1 MSAYV
6 AKVAVEAAAYSFD
19 KAFDYLIPDEL
30 ENDVKVGCRVIV
42 PFGNGNRKRQGFVF
56 AITPLTE
63 GKKLKNIAAV
73 PDKAPLLNCEMLQL
87 SAFLK
92 QQTFCTLYEAA
103 KACLPSGI
111 GLNLVALFAVSASAE
126 EGITDDL
133 NEIQTSVYN
142 YLKNAGKYVKSD
154 KIIKDLGLDKDSKIL
169 EDMAKKGIIIRNVD
183 AVRKVG
189 DLTVKMARL
198 TRECEDEE
206 IPFNLTA
213 KQKSVVNLLR
223 DIGSGD
229 VKEICY
235 FTGVTPAVIST
246 LVKRGAVEL
255 FDNEAYRSPKKDNVR
270 IDEEKI
276 VLSDEQEKAYKNLI
290 KEYKDTEKH
299 ISLLYGVTGSGKTK
313 VFLKLIDDVIKEGR
327 GVIMMVPEISL
338 TPQMLDLFYS
348 RYGNKVAVFHS
359 ALSMGERLD
368 EWKRVK
374 NGEAKIALGTRSAV
388 FAPFEDVGLIIMDE
402 EQEHTYKS
410 EMSPR
415 FHARDVAK
423 FRTAFHKSLLLLASA
438 TPSVETY
445 TYAMQG
451 RYSFNVLTER
461 YGNAVLPEVETIDTA
476 VGENALAEGNLT
488 PNLAK
493 ALIDNYN
500 NKKQSILLLNRR
512 GYNTFASCTD
522 CKTVMT
528 CPNCS
533 ISLNYHTRN
542 GRLMCHYC
550 GYSTPF
556 TDVCP
561 TCGEKSVKFSGTGTQ
576 KIEEELHDILPEAR
590 ILRLDTD
597 TSSSRYAFENSLKAF
612 ADGEYDIIIGT
623 QMVAKGLDFPSVTL
637 VGVISVDQMLF
648 NDDYKSAERTF
659 SLLTQVVGRSGRGEE
674 KGKAIIQTSFPENEI
689 IRFSVKQDY
698 DAFYKTEIRIRK
710 AMVYP
715 PYCDICTVGFIGT
728 DEIKTSTASKY
739 FLNKIKEYNKEQ
751 FSDVELIV
759 LGPIAPHV
767 ARIGGKYRFRI
778 IIKCRNNK
786 RTREMIS
793 LLLKDFASNSGISG
807 VTAVADMNPDVI
819 F

>member
-1 MSAYV
+1 MSYKI
-6 AKVAVEAAAYSFD
+6 AKVAVEAAAYGFD

-30 ENDVKVGCRVIV
+30 ENEVMVGCRVIV
-42 PFGNGNRKRQGFVF
+42 PFGRGNTKRQGFVF
-56 AITPLTE
+56 ALSE
-63 GKKLKNIAAV
+63 KSDEEKLKKIAAV
-73 PDKAPLLNCEMLQL
+73 PDKAPLLNCEMLSL
-87 SAFLK
+87 AVFLK
-92 QQTFCTLYEAA
+92 QQTFCTLYDAA

-111 GLNLVALFAVSASAE
+111 GLDFVASYIALSEVE
-126 EGITDDL
+126 EDVLSSL
-133 NEIQTSVYN
+133 NEAESAVFN
-142 YLKNAGKYVKSD
+142 YLKNAGKYVKED
-154 KIIKDLGLDKDSKIL
+154 KILKDLSLDKDLKTIQSL
-169 EDMAKKGIIIRNVD
+169 LKKGVIAKNVD
-183 AVRKVG
+183 TVRKVG

-198 TRECEDEE
+198 TREYEDEE
-206 IPFNLTA
+206 IPFKLTQ

-223 DIGSGD
+223 DIGSGF
-229 VKEICY
+229 VKEVCY
-235 FTGVTPAVIST
+235 FTGVTPAVVST
-246 LVKRGAVEL
+246 LVKRGVVEL
-255 FDNEAYRSPKKDNVR
+255 FDNEIYRSPMKNRVSRD
-270 IDEEKI
+270 DEEI
-276 VLSDEQEKAYKNLI
+276 ILSDEQNIAFVNLL
-290 KEYKDTEKH
+290 KEYNDSEKH
-299 ISLLYGVTGSGKTK
+299 VSLLYGVTGSGKTK
-313 VFLKLIDDVIKEGR
+313 VFLRLIDEVIKDGK

-348 RYGNKVAVFHS
+348 RYGNEIAVFHS

-388 FAPFEDVGLIIMDE
+388 FAPFENLGLIIMDE

-423 FRTAFHKSLLLLASA
+423 FRTNYHNSLLLLASA
-438 TPSVETY
+438 TPSVESY
-445 TYAMQG
+445 TYAKQG
-451 RYSFNVLTER
+451 RYSLNVLTER
-461 YGNAVLPEVETIDTA
+461 YGNAVLPEVETIDTSR
-476 VGENALAEGNLT
+476 GENALAEGNLT
-488 PNLAK
+488 VDLAK
-493 ALIDNYN
+493 ALAENYK

-512 GYNTFASCTD
+512 GYNTFASCTS

-561 TCGEKSVKFSGTGTQ
+561 SCGERSVKFSGTGTQ
-576 KIEEELHDILPEAR
+576 KIEEELKEVLPEAR

-612 ADGEYDIIIGT
+612 ADGEYDIIVGT

-659 SLLTQVVGRSGRGEE
+659 SLLTQVVGRSGRGDE
-674 KGKAIIQTSFPENEI
+674 KGRAVIQTSFPENEI

-698 DAFYKTEIRIRK
+698 DAFYNTEINIRK
-710 AMVYP
+710 AMIYP
-715 PYCDICTVGFIGT
+715 PYCDICTVGFVSQ
-728 DEIKTSTASKY
+728 DEVKASAASKY
-739 FLNKIKEYNKEQ
+739 FLNKIKELNAEQ
-751 FSDVELIV
+751 FSDVQLIV

-767 ARIGGKYRFRI
+767 AKVGGKYRFRI

-793 LLLKDFASNSGISG
+793 SLLKDFASNSSFNG
-807 VTAVADMNPDVI
+807 VSAIADMNPDTI

>member
-1 MSAYV
+1 MSVSV
-6 AKVAVEAAAYSFD
+6 AKVAVEAASYSFD

-30 ENDVKVGCRVIV
+30 LSDVKVGCRVIV
-42 PFGNGNRKRQGFVF
+42 PFGNGNRKTQGFVF

-63 GKKLKNIAAV
+63 EKKLKRIAAV

-87 SAFLK
+87 AVFLK
-92 QQTFCTLYEAA
+92 QRTFCTLYEAA

-111 GLNLVALFAVSASAE
+111 GLNLVSLYTANGE
-126 EGITDDL
+126 L
-133 NEIQTSVYN
+133 NEDILNGLNETQLSVFN
-142 YLKNAGKYVKSD
+142 YLKNAGKFVKSD
-154 KIIKDLGLDKDSKIL
+154 KILKDLDIDRDSKIL
-169 EDMAKKGIIIRNVD
+169 EDMAKKGVIIRNVD

-198 TRECEDEE
+198 TRECEEGE
-206 IPFNLTA
+206 IPFKLTV
-213 KQKSVVNLLR
+213 KQQSVVSLLR

-235 FTGVTPAVIST
+235 FTGVTPAVVST
-246 LVKRGAVEL
+246 LVKRNVVEL
-255 FDNEAYRSPKKDNVR
+255 FDNEAYRSPKRDCIEQKN
-270 IDEEKI
+270 EKI
-276 VLSDEQEKAYKNLI
+276 VLSDEQEKAYKNLF
-290 KEYKDTEKH
+290 KEYKDGERH
-299 ISLLYGVTGSGKTK
+299 VSLLYGVTGSGKTK
-313 VFLKLIDDVIKEGR
+313 VFLKLIDDVVNDGR

-338 TPQMLDLFYS
+338 TPQMLELFYT
-348 RYGNKVAVFHS
+348 RYGDKVAVFHS

-423 FRTAFHKSLLLLASA
+423 FRIGFHKSLLLLASA

-451 RYSFNVLTER
+451 RYSFNELTER

-476 VGENALAEGNLT
+476 IGENALAEGNLT
-488 PNLAK
+488 VQLAN
-493 ALIDNYN
+493 ALIENYK

-561 TCGEKSVKFSGTGTQ
+561 SCGEKSVRFSGTGTQ
-576 KIEEELHDILPEAR
+576 KIEEELHDILPDAK

-659 SLLTQVVGRSGRGEE
+659 SLLTQVVGRSGRGDE
-674 KGKAIIQTSFPENEI
+674 KGKAIIQTSFPDNEI

-698 DAFYKTEIRIRK
+698 DAFYNTEIKIRK

-715 PYCDICTVGFIGT
+715 PYCDICTIGFIGA
-728 DEIKTSTASKY
+728 DEVKTSAASKY
-739 FLNKIKEYNKEQ
+739 FFNKIRELNKGL
-751 FSDVELIV
+751 FSDVEILV

-793 LLLKDFASNSGISG
+793 VLLKDFASNSSFNGI
-807 VTAVADMNPDVI
+807 TAVADMNPDVI

>member
-1 MSAYV
+1 MSVMV
-6 AKVAVEAAAYSFD
+6 ARVAVEAAAFSFD
-19 KAFDYLIPDEL
+19 KAFDYLIPCEL
-30 ENDVKVGCRVIV
+30 EKDVKVGCRVVV
-42 PFGNGNRKRQGFVF
+42 PFGRGNTKRQGIVF
-56 AITPLTE
+56 SVTDSQEDKNL
-63 GKKLKNIAAV
+63 KKIAAV
-73 PDKAPLLNCEMLQL
+73 SDKTPLLNCEMLNL
-87 SAFLK
+87 AVFLK
-92 QQTFCTLYEAA
+92 QQTFCTLYDAA

-111 GLNLVALFAVSASAE
+111 GLNLVASYTVAE
-126 EGITDDL
+126 ITDDSVIFSL
-133 NEIQTSVYN
+133 NTSELSVYN
-142 YLKNAGKYVKSD
+142 YLKNAGKYVKND
-154 KIIKDLGLDKDSKIL
+154 KILKDLGFEKDSKINENL
-169 EDMAKKGIIIRNVD
+169 AKKGVLIRNVD
-183 AVRKVG
+183 AVRKVN

-198 TRECEDEE
+198 TSEYEDDE
-206 IPFNLTA
+206 IPFKLTV

-223 DIGSGD
+223 EIGSGD

-235 FTGVTPAVIST
+235 FTGVTPAVVST
-246 LVKRGAVEL
+246 LVKRNVVEL
-255 FDNEAYRSPKKDNVR
+255 FDNEAFRSPKRKAVSPNKED
-270 IDEEKI
+270 II
-276 VLSDEQEKAYKNLI
+276 LSDEQGKAFENLLN
-290 KEYKDTEKH
+290 EYHDSEKH

-313 VFLKLIDDVIKEGR
+313 VFLKLIDEVVKDGR

-338 TPQMLDLFYS
+338 TPQMLDLFYA

-388 FAPFEDVGLIIMDE
+388 FAPFENLGLIIMDE

-415 FHARDVAK
+415 FHARDIAK
-423 FRTAFHKSLLLLASA
+423 FRTNFHSSLLLLASA

-445 TYAMQG
+445 TYAKQG
-451 RYSFNVLTER
+451 RYSLNVLTER

-476 VGENALAEGNLT
+476 IGENVLAEGNLT
-488 PNLAK
+488 AELAK
-493 ALIDNYN
+493 ALVDNFN

-512 GYNTFASCTD
+512 GYNTFASCTS

-561 TCGEKSVKFSGTGTQ
+561 TCGEHSVKFSGTGTQ
-576 KIEEELHDILPEAR
+576 KIEQELNEILPQAKV
-590 ILRLDTD
+590 LRLDTD
-597 TSSSRYAFENSLKAF
+597 TSSSRYSFENSLNAF
-612 ADGEYDIIIGT
+612 AKGEYDIIIGT

-659 SLLTQVVGRSGRGEE
+659 SLLTQVVGRSGRGED
-674 KGKAIIQTSFPENEI
+674 KGKAIIQTSFPDNEI

-698 DAFYKTEIRIRK
+698 DAFYNTEIKIRK
-710 AMVYP
+710 AMIYP
-715 PYCDICTVGFIGT
+715 PYCDICTVGFVGT
-728 DEIKTSTASKY
+728 DEYKTSSASKY
-739 FLNKIKEYNKEQ
+739 FLNKIKELNAEQ
-751 FSDVELIV
+751 FKDVELIV

-767 ARIGGKYRFRI
+767 ARVGGKYRFRI

-786 RTREMIS
+786 RTREMITV
-793 LLLKDFASNSGISG
+793 LLKDFASNNSFSG
-807 VTAVADMNPDVI
+807 VSAVADMNPDTI

>member
-1 MSAYV
+1 MFFLI
-6 AKVAVEAAAYSFD
+6 AKVAVEAATYSFD
-19 KAFDYLIPDEL
+19 KAFDYLIPTEL
-30 ENDVKVGCRVIV
+30 ENLVKVGCRVIV
-42 PFGNGNRKRQGFVF
+42 PFGRGNTKRQGFVF
-56 AITPLTE
+56 SVTDSSEDKDL
-63 GKKLKNIAAV
+63 KKIAAV
-73 PDKAPLLNCEMLQL
+73 PDKAPLLNCEMLNL
-87 SAFLK
+87 AVWLK
-92 QQTFCTLYEAA
+92 QHTFCTLYDAA
-103 KACLPSGI
+103 KVCLPSGI
-111 GLNLVALFAVSASAE
+111 GLNFVSLYAAAQVDE
-126 EGITDDL
+126 ENIDSLD
-133 NEIQTSVYN
+133 EIQKEVYN
-142 YLKNAGKYVKSD
+142 YLKNASKYVKKE
-154 KIIKDLGLDKDSKIL
+154 KILKDLGLDKESRVIDEL
-169 EDMAKKGIIIRNVD
+169 LKKGVIVRNVD
-183 AVRKVG
+183 AVRKIN
-189 DLTVKMARL
+189 DMTVKMARL
-198 TRECEDEE
+198 TREFEDEK
-206 IPFNLTA
+206 IPFKLTS
-213 KQKSVVNLLR
+213 KQMSVVKLLR

-235 FTGVTPAVIST
+235 FTGVTPAVVAT
-246 LVKRGAVEL
+246 LAKRNVVEL
-255 FDNEAYRSPKKDNVR
+255 FDNEAFRSPLRYAVAQNKEN
-270 IDEEKI
+270 I
-276 VLSDEQEKAYKNLI
+276 VLSDEQDAAFKNILN
-290 KEYKDTEKH
+290 EYRDKNKH

-313 VFLKLIDDVIKEGR
+313 VFLKLIDKVIEDGR

-338 TPQMLDLFYS
+338 TPQMLDLFYA

-423 FRTAFHKSLLLLASA
+423 FRTNFHSSLLLLASA

-445 TYAMQG
+445 AYAKQG
-451 RYSFNVLTER
+451 RYSLNILTER

-476 VGENALAEGNLT
+476 VGENMLAEGNLT
-488 PNLAK
+488 PDLAK
-493 ALIDNYN
+493 ALTENFN

-512 GYNTFASCTD
+512 GFNTFASCRS

-533 ISLNYHTRN
+533 ISLTYHTRN

-561 TCGEKSVKFSGTGTQ
+561 TCGEREIKFSGTGTQ
-576 KIEEELHDILPEAR
+576 KIEQELSEILPEAKV
-590 ILRLDTD
+590 LRLDTD

-612 ADGEYDIIIGT
+612 ADGEYDIIVGT

-659 SLLTQVVGRSGRGEE
+659 SLLTQVVGRSGRGDE
-674 KGKAIIQTSFPENEI
+674 KGRAVIQTSFPENEI
-689 IRFSVKQDY
+689 IKYSVKQDY
-698 DAFYKTEIRIRK
+698 DAFFNTEIKIRK
-710 AMVYP
+710 AMIYP
-715 PYCDICTVGFIGT
+715 PYCDICTVGFVGT
-728 DEIKTSTASKY
+728 DEIKTSSASKY
-739 FLNKIKEYNKEQ
+739 FLNKIKELNANEFK
-751 FSDVELIV
+751 DVEIIV

-767 ARIGGKYRFRI
+767 SRVGGKYRFRI

-793 LLLKDFASNSGISG
+793 VLLKDFSSEKDFNG
-807 VTAVADMNPDVI
+807 VTAIADMNPDTI

>member
-1 MSAYV
+1 MSYSV

-19 KAFDYLIPDEL
+19 RAFDYLIPDEL
-30 ENDVKVGCRVIV
+30 LDFVSTGCRVLV
-42 PFGNGNRKRQGFVF
+42 PFGRGDKKRQGFVLG
-56 AITPLTE
+56 ITE
-63 GKKLKNIAAV
+63 SEDCQKLKKIAAV
-73 PDKAPLLNCEMLQL
+73 PDKAPLLNCEMINL
-87 SAFLK
+87 AVWLK
-92 QQTFCTLYEAA
+92 QHTFCTYYEAA
-103 KACLPSGI
+103 KVCLPSGI
-111 GLNLVALFAVSASAE
+111 GLNLVASYTVCDSAADELIDSLSVTE
-126 EGITDDL
+126 L
-133 NEIQTSVYN
+133 SVYN
-142 YLKNAGKYVKSD
+142 YLKNAGRYVKND
-154 KIIKDLGLDKDSKIL
+154 KILKDLGLEKDSRIMENL
-169 EDMAKKGIIIRNVD
+169 AKKGVVIKNVD
-183 AVRKVG
+183 AVRKVN

-198 TRECEDEE
+198 TREYEDEE
-206 IPFNLTA
+206 IPFKLTQ

-235 FTGVTPAVIST
+235 FTGVTPAVVST
-246 LVKRGAVEL
+246 LIKRNVVEL
-255 FDNEAYRSPKKDNVR
+255 FDNEAYRSPKRFEVSPDKEN
-270 IDEEKI
+270 II
-276 VLSDEQEKAYKNLI
+276 LSDEQQKAYDSLLG
-290 KEYKDTEKH
+290 EYHDDKKH

-313 VFLKLIDDVIKEGR
+313 VFLKLIDEVINDGKS
-327 GVIMMVPEISL
+327 VIMMVPEISL
-338 TPQMLDLFYS
+338 TPQMLDLFYA

-368 EWKRVK
+368 EWKRVR
-374 NGEAKIALGTRSAV
+374 NGEAQIALGTRSAV
-388 FAPFEDVGLIIMDE
+388 FAPFENIGLIIMDE

-423 FRTAFHKSLLLLASA
+423 FRTDFHSSLLLLASA
-438 TPSVETY
+438 TPSVETF
-445 TYAMQG
+445 TYAKQG
-451 RYSFNVLTER
+451 RYSLNVLTER

-476 VGENALAEGNLT
+476 VGDNMLAEGNLT
-488 PNLAK
+488 PDLAK
-493 ALIDNYN
+493 ALIENYN

-512 GYNTFASCTD
+512 GYNTFASCQS
-522 CKTVMT
+522 CKAVLT

-550 GYSTPF
+550 GFSTPF
-556 TDVCP
+556 SDVCP
-561 TCGEKSVKFSGTGTQ
+561 TCGEHSVRFSGTGTQ
-576 KIEEELHDILPEAR
+576 KIEEELAEILPDAR

-597 TSSSRYAFENSLKAF
+597 TSSSRYVFENSLKAF

-659 SLLTQVVGRSGRGEE
+659 SLLTQVFGRSGRGEE

-689 IRFSVKQDY
+689 IKFSVRQDY
-698 DAFYKTEIRIRK
+698 EAFYNTEIKIRK
-710 AMVYP
+710 AMIYP

-728 DEIKTSTASKY
+728 DEYKTSSASKY
-739 FLNKIKEYNKEQ
+739 FLNKIKELNTTEFK
-751 FSDVELIV
+751 DVQIIV

-767 ARIGGKYRFRI
+767 ARVGGKFRFRI

-786 RTREMIS
+786 RTREMLS
-793 LLLKDFASNSGISG
+793 TLLKDFASDSSFNS
-807 VTAVADMNPDVI
+807 VTAVADMNPDTI

>member
-1 MSAYV
+1 MSYSV
-6 AKVAVEAAAYSFD
+6 AKVVVESATFSFD
-19 KAFDYLIPDEL
+19 KAFDYLIPPEF
-30 ENDVKVGCRVIV
+30 ENDIKVGCRVIV
-42 PFGNGNRKRQGFVF
+42 PFGRGNTKRQGFVF
-56 AITPLTE
+56 AVSDADEVKNL
-63 GKKLKNIAAV
+63 KKIAAV
-73 PDKAPLLNCEMLQL
+73 PDKAPLLNCEMLSL
-87 SAFLK
+87 AVWLK
-92 QQTFCTLYEAA
+92 QHTFCTLYDAA
-103 KACLPSGI
+103 KVCLPSGI
-111 GLNLVALFAVSASAE
+111 GLNLVASYTVA
-126 EGITDDL
+126 EGIDESVIESL
-133 NEIQTSVYN
+133 NENELSVYN
-142 YLKNAGKYVKSD
+142 YLKNAGKFVKND
-154 KIIKDLGLDKDSKIL
+154 KILKDLGFEKDSKITETL
-169 EDMAKKGIIIRNVD
+169 SKKGVIVRNVD
-183 AVRKVG
+183 AVRKVN

-198 TRECEDEE
+198 TREYEDEE
-206 IPFNLTA
+206 IPFKLTQ
-213 KQKSVVNLLR
+213 KQKSVVGLLR

-235 FTGVTPAVIST
+235 FTGVTPAVVST
-246 LVKRGAVEL
+246 LVKRNVIEL
-255 FDNEAYRSPKKDNVR
+255 FDNEAFRSPKRSISSPDK
-270 IDEEKI
+270 EQI
-276 VLSDEQEKAYKNLI
+276 VLSDEQGRAFDNLL
-290 KEYKDTEKH
+290 KEYRDTQKH

-313 VFLKLIDDVIKEGR
+313 VFLKLIDEVIKEGKE
-327 GVIMMVPEISL
+327 VIMMVPEISL
-338 TPQMLDLFYS
+338 TPQMLDLFYA
-348 RYGNKVAVFHS
+348 RYCDKVAVFHS

-388 FAPFEDVGLIIMDE
+388 FAPFENLGLIIMDE

-423 FRTAFHKSLLLLASA
+423 YRTNFHSSLLLLASA

-445 TYAMQG
+445 TYAKQG
-451 RYSFNVLTER
+451 RYSLNILTER

-476 VGENALAEGNLT
+476 IGENVLAEGNLT

-493 ALIDNYN
+493 ALIDNFN

-512 GYNTFASCTD
+512 GYNTFASCTS

-550 GYSTPF
+550 GYSTSF

-561 TCGEKSVKFSGTGTQ
+561 TCGEHSVKFSGTGTQ
-576 KIEEELHDILPEAR
+576 KIEEELAEILPDAK

-674 KGKAIIQTSFPENEI
+674 KGKAIIQTSFPDNEI

-698 DAFYKTEIRIRK
+698 DAFYNTEIQIRK
-710 AMVYP
+710 AMIYP
-715 PYCDICTVGFIGT
+715 PYCDICTVGFVGN
-728 DEIKTSTASKY
+728 DEYKTSSASKY
-739 FLNKIKEYNKEQ
+739 FLNKIKELNAEQ
-751 FSDVELIV
+751 FKDVELIV

-767 ARIGGKYRFRI
+767 ARVGGKYRFRI

-786 RTREMIS
+786 RTREMLS
-793 LLLKDFASNSGISG
+793 LLLKDFASENSFGG
-807 VTAVADMNPDVI
+807 VTAVADMNPDTI

>member
-1 MSAYV
+1 MSVLV
-6 AKVAVEAAAYSFD
+6 AKVVVEAAAYSFD
-19 KAFDYLIPDEL
+19 KAFDYLIPDNLVNE
-30 ENDVKVGCRVIV
+30 VKVGSRVIV
-42 PFGNGNRKRQGFVF
+42 PFGKGNRKRQGFVF
-56 AITPLTE
+56 AISPLSE
-63 GKKLKNIAAV
+63 EKNLKEIAAV
-73 PDKAPLLNCEMLQL
+73 PDKAPLLNCEMLKL
-87 SAFLK
+87 AAFLK
-92 QQTFCTLYEAA
+92 QHTFCTFYEAA
-103 KACLPSGI
+103 KVCLPSGI
-111 GLNLVALFAVSASAE
+111 GLNLIASYTFNSQLDE
-126 EGITDDL
+126 KGIDGL
-133 NEIQTSVYN
+133 NDIEKSVYN
-142 YLKNAGKYVKSD
+142 YLKNAGKYIKSE
-154 KIIKDLGLDKDSKIL
+154 KILKDLGIDKQSKIL
-169 EDMAKKGIIIRNVD
+169 EELEKKNVIIRNVD

-198 TRECEDEE
+198 TREYEDEE
-206 IPFNLTA
+206 IPFKLTT

-235 FTGVTPAVIST
+235 FTGVTPAVVST

-255 FDNEAYRSPKKDNVR
+255 FDNEAFRSPKKDR
-270 IDEEKI
+270 IERNSERI
-276 VLSDEQEKAYKNLI
+276 ILSDEQNKAYKNLLN
-290 KEYKDTEKH
+290 EYRDSDRH

-313 VFLKLIDDVIKEGR
+313 VFLKLIDDVVKDGR

-348 RYGNKVAVFHS
+348 RYGNQVAVFHS

-423 FRTAFHKSLLLLASA
+423 FRTNYHNSLLLLASA

-445 TYAMQG
+445 TFAMQG
-451 RYSFNVLTER
+451 RYSFNELTER

-476 VGENALAEGNLT
+476 IGENALAEGNLT
-488 PNLAK
+488 SELAN
-493 ALIDNYN
+493 ALVENFN

-512 GYNTFASCTD
+512 GYNTFASCTS

-561 TCGEKSVKFSGTGTQ
+561 SCGEKSVKFSGTGTQ
-576 KIEEELHDILPEAR
+576 KIEEELKEILPDAR
-590 ILRLDTD
+590 VLRLDTD

-612 ADGEYDIIIGT
+612 AEGEYDIIIGT

-659 SLLTQVVGRSGRGEE
+659 SLLTQVVGRSGRGED

-689 IRFSVKQDY
+689 IKFSVRQDY
-698 DAFYKTEIRIRK
+698 DAFYKTEIKIRK
-710 AMVYP
+710 SMAYP
-715 PYCDICTVGFIGT
+715 PYCDICTIGFVGT
-728 DEIKTSTASKY
+728 DEVKTSAASKY
-739 FLNKIKEYNKEQ
+739 FLNKLE
-751 FSDVELIV
+751 ELYGKTFNDIDIVV

-767 ARIGGKYRFRI
+767 AKVGGKYRFRL

-793 LLLKDFASNSGISG
+793 LLLKDFALNPLFKG
-807 VTAVADMNPDVI
+807 VSAVADMNPDTI
-819 F
+819 Y

>member
-1 MSAYV
+1 MSLKI
-6 AKVAVEAAAYSFD
+6 AKVAVEAATFGFD
-19 KAFDYLIPDEL
+19 KAFDYLIPADL
-30 ENDVKVGCRVIV
+30 EKSVSAGSRVIV
-42 PFGNGNRKRQGFVF
+42 PFGRGDKKTQGFVF
-56 AITPLTE
+56 AICEQSE
-63 GKKLKNIAAV
+63 GKNLKKIAAV
-73 PDKAPLLNCEMLQL
+73 PDKAPLLNCEMLSL
-87 SAFLK
+87 AVSLK
-92 QQTFCTLYEAA
+92 QRTFCTLYEAA
-103 KACLPSGI
+103 KVCLPSGI
-111 GLNLVALFAVSASAE
+111 GLNFVSLYTANENVDESALS
-126 EGITDDL
+126 GL
-133 NEIQTSVYN
+133 NETEKSVYN
-142 YLKNAGKYVKSD
+142 YLKEAQKYVKKE
-154 KIIKDLGLDKDSKIL
+154 KILKDLGIDRESDITEKL
-169 EDMAKKGIIIRNVD
+169 AKRGLLVRNVD

-198 TRECEDEE
+198 TREFEDGE
-206 IPFNLTA
+206 IPFKLTQ
-213 KQKSVVNLLR
+213 KQKSVINLLR

-235 FTGVTPAVIST
+235 FTGVTPAVVST
-246 LVKRGAVEL
+246 LVKRGIVEL
-255 FDNEAYRSPKKDNVR
+255 FDNEAFRSPMRNSVR
-270 IDEEKI
+270 GETENI
-276 VLSDEQEKAYKNLI
+276 VLSSEQKNAFDSLL
-290 KEYKDTEKH
+290 KEYSDSKAHT
-299 ISLLYGVTGSGKTK
+299 SLLYGVTGSGKTK
-313 VFLKLIDDVIKEGR
+313 VFLKLIDEVIKDGK

-338 TPQMLDLFYS
+338 TPQMLDLFYA
-348 RYGNKVAVFHS
+348 RYGDKVAVFHS

-374 NGEAKIALGTRSAV
+374 NGDAKIALGTRSAV
-388 FAPFEDVGLIIMDE
+388 FAPFENVGLIIMDE

-423 FRTAFHKSLLLLASA
+423 FRSKFHSSLLLLASA
-438 TPSVETY
+438 TPSVESY
-445 TYAMQG
+445 TFAKRG
-451 RYSFNVLTER
+451 VYSLNILTER

-476 VGENALAEGNLT
+476 IGDNVLSEGNLT
-488 PNLAK
+488 PDLAK
-493 ALIDNYN
+493 ALIENYK

-512 GYNTFASCTD
+512 GYNTFASCTG

-556 TDVCP
+556 TNVCP
-561 TCGEKSVKFSGTGTQ
+561 SCGERKVKFSGTGTQ
-576 KIEEELHDILPEAR
+576 KIEEELKEIIPDAS

-597 TSSSRYAFENSLKAF
+597 TATSRYSFENSLKDF
-612 ADGEYDIIIGT
+612 SEGKYDIIVGT

-659 SLLTQVVGRSGRGEE
+659 SLLTQVFGRSGRGNE

-698 DAFYKTEIRIRK
+698 DAFYNTEIKIRK
-710 AMVYP
+710 AMIYP
-715 PYCDICTVGFIGT
+715 PYCDICTVGFVGT
-728 DEIKTSTASKY
+728 DEIKTSSASKY
-739 FLNKIKEYNKEQ
+739 FLNKIEE
-751 FSDVELIV
+751 FSAGEFKDVETIV

-767 ARIGGKYRFRI
+767 SKIGGKYRFRI
-778 IIKCRNNK
+778 IIKCHNSK
-786 RTREMIS
+786 RTREM
-793 LLLKDFASNSGISG
+793 LVALLKDFSSNRAFNG
-807 VTAVADMNPDVI
+807 VSAIADMNPDTI

>member
-92 QQTFCTLYEAA
+92 QQTFCALYEAA

>member
-1 MSAYV
+1 
-6 AKVAVEAAAYSFD
+6 
-19 KAFDYLIPDEL
+19 
-30 ENDVKVGCRVIV
+30 
-42 PFGNGNRKRQGFVF
+42 
-56 AITPLTE
+56 
-63 GKKLKNIAAV
+63 
-73 PDKAPLLNCEMLQL
+73 
-87 SAFLK
+87 
-92 QQTFCTLYEAA
+92 
-103 KACLPSGI
+103 
-111 GLNLVALFAVSASAE
+111 
-126 EGITDDL
+126 
-133 NEIQTSVYN
+133 
-142 YLKNAGKYVKSD
+142 
-154 KIIKDLGLDKDSKIL
+154 
-169 EDMAKKGIIIRNVD
+169 
-183 AVRKVG
+183 
-189 DLTVKMARL
+189 MARL
-198 TRECEDEE
+198 TREYEDEE
-206 IPFNLTA
+206 IPFKLTQ

-223 DIGSGD
+223 DIGSGF
-229 VKEICY
+229 VKEVCY
-235 FTGVTPAVIST
+235 FTGVTPAVVST
-246 LVKRGAVEL
+246 LVKRGVVEL
-255 FDNEAYRSPKKDNVR
+255 FDNEIYRSPMKNRVSRD
-270 IDEEKI
+270 DEEI
-276 VLSDEQEKAYKNLI
+276 ILSDEQNIAFVNLL
-290 KEYKDTEKH
+290 KEYNDSEKH
-299 ISLLYGVTGSGKTK
+299 VSLLYGVTGSGKTK
-313 VFLKLIDDVIKEGR
+313 VFLRLIDEVIKDGK

-348 RYGNKVAVFHS
+348 RYGNEIAVFHS

-388 FAPFEDVGLIIMDE
+388 FAPFENLGLIIMDE

-423 FRTAFHKSLLLLASA
+423 FRTNYHNSLLLLASA
-438 TPSVETY
+438 TPSVESY
-445 TYAMQG
+445 TYAKQG
-451 RYSFNVLTER
+451 RYSLNVLTER
-461 YGNAVLPEVETIDTA
+461 YGNAVLPEVETIDTSR
-476 VGENALAEGNLT
+476 GENALAEGNLT
-488 PNLAK
+488 VDLAK
-493 ALIDNYN
+493 ALAENYK

-512 GYNTFASCTD
+512 GYNTFASCTS

-561 TCGEKSVKFSGTGTQ
+561 SCGERSVKFSGTGTQ
-576 KIEEELHDILPEAR
+576 KIEEELKEVLPEAR

-612 ADGEYDIIIGT
+612 ADGEYDIIVGT

-659 SLLTQVVGRSGRGEE
+659 SLLTQVVGRSGRGDE
-674 KGKAIIQTSFPENEI
+674 KGRAVIQTSFPENEI

-698 DAFYKTEIRIRK
+698 DAFYNTEINIRK
-710 AMVYP
+710 AMIYP
-715 PYCDICTVGFIGT
+715 PYCDICTVGFVSQ
-728 DEIKTSTASKY
+728 DEVKASAASKY
-739 FLNKIKEYNKEQ
+739 FLNKIKELNAEQ
-751 FSDVELIV
+751 FSDVQLIV

-767 ARIGGKYRFRI
+767 AKVGGKYRFRI

-793 LLLKDFASNSGISG
+793 SLLKDFASNSSFNG
-807 VTAVADMNPDVI
+807 VSAIADMNPDTI